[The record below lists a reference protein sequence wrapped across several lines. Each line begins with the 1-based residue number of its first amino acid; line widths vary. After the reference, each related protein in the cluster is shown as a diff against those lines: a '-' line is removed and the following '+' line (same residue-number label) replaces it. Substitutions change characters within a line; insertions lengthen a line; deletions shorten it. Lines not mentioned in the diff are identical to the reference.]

1 MKRLLTCRSCFYDR
15 VSAKTAENGDRT
27 EKIRTPEDL
36 SGGGAFQVFHMKRAE
51 IDEIN
56 STGMIKQ

>member
-1 MKRLLTCRSCFYDR
+1 MKRLHTRRSCFYEH

-36 SGGGAFQVFHMKRAE
+36 SGEGAFSGISLEKHLNK
-51 IDEIN
+51 
-56 STGMIKQ
+56 